1 MKKNEPK
8 KRPYKKPEIKKVVL
22 KPEEAVLGGCKV
34 TSQTG
39 PGYSNCNLAS
49 VYCNTNVS

>member
-1 MKKNEPK
+1 MEKNEPRRK
-8 KRPYKKPEIKKVVL
+8 PYKKPEVKKIAL

-39 PGYSNCNLAS
+39 PGYAGCNLVG
-49 VYCNTNVS
+49 VYCYTNVS